1 VELVSSNNFLVS
13 TKTALDT
20 YNTKISTLQNSGA
33 NTGASSV
40 LRDSLSFFCSKTEVL
55 RTFNLSVFS
64 SSQLALFL
72 YA

>member
-33 NTGASSV
+33 NIGASSV
-40 LRDSLSFFCSKTEVL
+40 L
-55 RTFNLSVFS
+55 
-64 SSQLALFL
+64 
-72 YA
+72 